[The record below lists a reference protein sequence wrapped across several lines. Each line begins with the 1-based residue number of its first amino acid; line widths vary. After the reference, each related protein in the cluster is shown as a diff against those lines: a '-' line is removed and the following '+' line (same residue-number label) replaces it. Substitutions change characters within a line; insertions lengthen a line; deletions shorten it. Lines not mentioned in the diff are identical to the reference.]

1 MKTKKI
7 TALVLA
13 ALMAAGTTA
22 TAFADCDVVN
32 AGGDKDAKRPLTF
45 NDETIYENEDG
56 VLTPSTDFRPGDTL
70 YIRLDELNANG
81 DKKIEDEKDDMNVY
95 ADWKVGKDAVE
106 SVDIVYKKGNY
117 PTSMEETTF
126 TYTVDGVPFKIEG
139 KDIQHDLNSAIKAQL
154 TKHQK
159 ENPDFLKDE
168 IAAELAR
175 FEAKLYVVSG
185 TYYPDA
191 EEALVK
197 AGWKKVA
204 VQVGDGTG
212 AVSGYTSVDELVKDD
227 CSATQYTGNPKAY
240 YSTQGDKD
248 NGYGVYSSADGNS
261 VGELSDD
268 CYIFGSGPYN
278 FIDVSAIDT
287 AKKLNST
294 GLISDVVR
302 DMSGESYYV
311 KNEGDTPKS
320 VEDALAQAVDTDKN
334 ISVVDGYIVGGT
346 MTQPEDAK
354 DMAVASIIANEVVN
368 VNTTVDRTY
377 KNNYT
382 YWVEIKT
389 KEDDTTKVLDLA
401 GVLRIGSTKNKAEDV
416 ANAFQLDT
424 SLDNRVYDSGAYVT
438 VEDEWTFA
446 PDSRSVVKFSDDAE
460 DVVLYFGE
468 NEAAWFEFDARGQS
482 ALNLEFTFDFNKE
495 IADLFPEANIDFLTF
510 TSKPATNR
518 TGDLYI
524 VADEDTYLYEVTD
537 DGVKTVAYL
546 PAGGTGSAAV
556 SAALGVKNINGAEY
570 DEKEGAWHIRTRKLG
585 AYAISD
591 TELDT
596 SRTLDGDEPSSESG
610 NSGNNN
616 GTKPIPDTG
625 R

>member
-154 TKHQK
+154 TDYQK
-159 ENPDFLKDE
+159 NNPDFLKDE

-185 TYYPDA
+185 TYHPDA
-191 EEALVK
+191 EEALK
-197 AGWKKVA
+197 AAGWKKVA
-204 VQVGDGTG
+204 VQAGTK
-212 AVSGYTSVDELVKDD
+212 GYSSVEELIKTGTPAGSTDYAASADVDKGYGTYGTQDVTNNTALDTSNDYVFSSTKKFLSVD
-227 CSATQYTGNPKAY
+227 A
-240 YSTQGDKD
+240 
-248 NGYGVYSSADGNS
+248 
-261 VGELSDD
+261 
-268 CYIFGSGPYN
+268 
-278 FIDVSAIDT
+278 
-287 AKKLNST
+287 
-294 GLISDVVR
+294 GLTVSDVIASGAIEDVV
-302 DMSGESYYV
+302 DMSGAAYYV

-401 GVLRIGSTKNKAEDV
+401 GVLRIGSTKNKAED
-416 ANAFQLDT
+416 ATNAFQLDT

-596 SRTLDGDEPSSESG
+596 SRTLDGDESSSESG

>member
-22 TAFADCDVVN
+22 TAFADSDVVN
-32 AGGDKDAKRPLTF
+32 RGGDLDDKRPLTF

-70 YIRLDELNANG
+70 YIRLDELNSNG

-106 SVDIVYKKGNY
+106 SIDIVYKKGNY

-154 TKHQK
+154 TKYQQK
-159 ENPDFLKDE
+159 NPDFLKDE

-185 TYYPDA
+185 TYYADA
-191 EEALVK
+191 EEALK
-197 AGWKKVA
+197 AAGWKKVA
-204 VQVGDGTG
+204 VQAGTK
-212 AVSGYTSVDELVKDD
+212 GYSSVEELIKTGTLAGSTDYAASADVDKGYGTYGTQDVTNNTALDTSNDYVFSSTKKFLSVD
-227 CSATQYTGNPKAY
+227 A
-240 YSTQGDKD
+240 
-248 NGYGVYSSADGNS
+248 
-261 VGELSDD
+261 
-268 CYIFGSGPYN
+268 
-278 FIDVSAIDT
+278 
-287 AKKLNST
+287 
-294 GLISDVVR
+294 GLTVSDVIASGAIEDVV
-302 DMSGESYYV
+302 DMSGAAYYV
-311 KNEGDTPKS
+311 KSEGDTPKS

-354 DMAVASIIANEVVN
+354 DMAVASVIANEVVN

-401 GVLRIGSTKNKAEDV
+401 GVLRIGSTKNKAED
-416 ANAFQLDT
+416 ATNAFQLDT

-596 SRTLDGDEPSSESG
+596 SRTLDGDESSSESG

>member
-22 TAFADCDVVN
+22 TAFADSDVVN
-32 AGGDKDAKRPLTF
+32 RGGDLDDKRPLTF

-154 TKHQK
+154 TKHQQM
-159 ENPDFLKDE
+159 NPDFLKDE

-185 TYYPDA
+185 TYYADA
-191 EEALVK
+191 EEALK
-197 AGWKKVA
+197 AAGWKKVA
-204 VQVGDGTG
+204 VQAGTKGYSSVEELIKTG
-212 AVSGYTSVDELVKDD
+212 ALAGSTDYAASADVAKGYGTYGTQDPTNNTALDTSNDYVFSSTKKFLSVD
-227 CSATQYTGNPKAY
+227 A
-240 YSTQGDKD
+240 
-248 NGYGVYSSADGNS
+248 
-261 VGELSDD
+261 
-268 CYIFGSGPYN
+268 
-278 FIDVSAIDT
+278 
-287 AKKLNST
+287 
-294 GLISDVVR
+294 GLTVSDVIASGAIEDVV
-302 DMSGESYYV
+302 DMSGAAYYV

-334 ISVVDGYIVGGT
+334 ISVVDGYIVGGE

-354 DMAVASIIANEVVN
+354 AMAVASIIANEVVN

-401 GVLRIGSTKNKAEDV
+401 GVLRIGSTKNKAED
-416 ANAFQLDT
+416 ATNEFQLDT
-424 SLDNRVYDSGAYVT
+424 SMDNRVYAGGVYVT

-570 DEKEGAWHIRTRKLG
+570 DEKEGAWHIRTRQLG

-591 TELDT
+591 AELDT
-596 SRTLDGDEPSSESG
+596 SRTLDGDESSSESG

>member
-22 TAFADCDVVN
+22 TAFADSDVVN
-32 AGGDKDAKRPLTF
+32 RGGDLDDKRPLTF

-154 TKHQK
+154 TEYQQK
-159 ENPDFLKDE
+159 NPDFLKDE

-204 VQVGDGTG
+204 VQAGTK
-212 AVSGYTSVDELVKDD
+212 GYSSVEELIKTGTLAGSTDYAASADVDKGYGTYGTQDVTNNTALDTSNDYVFSSTQKFLSVD
-227 CSATQYTGNPKAY
+227 A
-240 YSTQGDKD
+240 
-248 NGYGVYSSADGNS
+248 
-261 VGELSDD
+261 
-268 CYIFGSGPYN
+268 
-278 FIDVSAIDT
+278 
-287 AKKLNST
+287 
-294 GLISDVVR
+294 GLTVSDVIASGAIEDVV
-302 DMSGESYYV
+302 DMSGAAYYV

-401 GVLRIGSTKNKAEDV
+401 GVLRIGSTKNKAED
-416 ANAFQLDT
+416 ATNAFQLDT

-596 SRTLDGDEPSSESG
+596 SRTLDGDESSSESG

>member
-22 TAFADCDVVN
+22 TAFADSDVVN
-32 AGGDKDAKRPLTF
+32 RGGDLDDKRPLTF

-154 TKHQK
+154 TKYQQK
-159 ENPDFLKDE
+159 NPDFLKDE

-185 TYYPDA
+185 TYYADA
-191 EEALVK
+191 EEALK
-197 AGWKKVA
+197 AAGWKKVA
-204 VQVGDGTG
+204 VQAGTK
-212 AVSGYTSVDELVKDD
+212 GYSSVEELIKTGTLAGSTDYAASADVDKGYGTYGTQDPTNNTALDTSNDYVFSSTKKFLSVD
-227 CSATQYTGNPKAY
+227 A
-240 YSTQGDKD
+240 
-248 NGYGVYSSADGNS
+248 
-261 VGELSDD
+261 
-268 CYIFGSGPYN
+268 
-278 FIDVSAIDT
+278 
-287 AKKLNST
+287 
-294 GLISDVVR
+294 GLTVSDVIASGAIEDVV
-302 DMSGESYYV
+302 DMSGAAYYV
-311 KNEGDTPKS
+311 KSEGDTPKS

-401 GVLRIGSTKNKAEDV
+401 GVLRIGSTKNKAED
-416 ANAFQLDT
+416 ATNAFQLDT

-570 DEKEGAWHIRTRKLG
+570 DEKEGAWHIRTRKLS

-596 SRTLDGDEPSSESG
+596 SRTLDGDESSSESG

>member
-22 TAFADCDVVN
+22 TAFADSDVVN
-32 AGGDKDAKRPLTF
+32 RGGDLDDKRPLTF

-154 TKHQK
+154 TEYQQK
-159 ENPDFLKDE
+159 NPDFLKDE

-185 TYYPDA
+185 TYYADA
-191 EEALVK
+191 EEALK
-197 AGWKKVA
+197 AAGWKKVA
-204 VQVGDGTG
+204 VQAGTK
-212 AVSGYTSVDELVKDD
+212 GYSSVEELIKTGTLASSTDYAASADVDKGYGTYGTQDVTNNTALDTSNDYVFSSTQKFLSVD
-227 CSATQYTGNPKAY
+227 A
-240 YSTQGDKD
+240 
-248 NGYGVYSSADGNS
+248 
-261 VGELSDD
+261 
-268 CYIFGSGPYN
+268 
-278 FIDVSAIDT
+278 
-287 AKKLNST
+287 
-294 GLISDVVR
+294 GLTVSDVIASGAIEDVV
-302 DMSGESYYV
+302 DMSGAAYYV
-311 KNEGDTPKS
+311 KSEGDTPKS

-401 GVLRIGSTKNKAEDV
+401 GVLRIGSTKNKAEDTT
-416 ANAFQLDT
+416 NAFQLDT

-596 SRTLDGDEPSSESG
+596 SRTLDGDESSSESG

>member
-22 TAFADCDVVN
+22 FADSDVVN
-32 AGGDKDAKRPLTF
+32 RGGDLDDKRPLTF

-154 TKHQK
+154 TEYQQK
-159 ENPDFLKDE
+159 NPDFLKDE

-185 TYYPDA
+185 TYYADA

-204 VQVGDGTG
+204 VQAGTK
-212 AVSGYTSVDELVKDD
+212 GYSSVEELIKTGTLAGGSDYAASADVDKGYGTYGTQDPTNDTALDTSNDYVFSSTKKFLSVD
-227 CSATQYTGNPKAY
+227 A
-240 YSTQGDKD
+240 
-248 NGYGVYSSADGNS
+248 
-261 VGELSDD
+261 
-268 CYIFGSGPYN
+268 
-278 FIDVSAIDT
+278 
-287 AKKLNST
+287 
-294 GLISDVVR
+294 GLTVSDVIASGAIEDVV
-302 DMSGESYYV
+302 DMSGAAYYV
-311 KNEGDTPKS
+311 KSEGDTPMS
-320 VEDALAQAVDTDKN
+320 VEDALAQAVDTDKS
-334 ISVVDGYIVGGT
+334 ISVVDGYVVGGE

-354 DMAVASIIANEVVN
+354 AMAVASIIANEVVN

-377 KNNYT
+377 ENNYT

-401 GVLRIGSTKNKAEDV
+401 GVLRIGSTKNKAED
-416 ANAFQLDT
+416 ATNAFQLDT

-468 NEAAWFEFDARGQS
+468 NEAAWYEFDARGQS

-537 DGVKTVAYL
+537 NGVKEI
-546 PAGGTGSAAV
+546 P
-556 SAALGVKNINGAEY
+556 NAEY
-570 DEKEGAWHIRTRKLG
+570 DEKEGAWHIRTRQLG

-591 TELDT
+591 AELDT
-596 SRTLDGDEPSSESG
+596 SRTLDGDESSSESG

>member
-22 TAFADCDVVN
+22 TAFADSDVVN
-32 AGGDKDAKRPLTF
+32 RGGDLDDKRPLTF

-106 SVDIVYKKGNY
+106 SIDIVYKKGNY

-154 TKHQK
+154 TKHQQM
-159 ENPDFLKDE
+159 NPDFLKDE

-185 TYYPDA
+185 TYYADA
-191 EEALVK
+191 EEALK
-197 AGWKKVA
+197 AAGWKKVA
-204 VQVGDGTG
+204 VQAGTKGYSSVEELIKTG
-212 AVSGYTSVDELVKDD
+212 ALAGSTDYAASADVAKGYGTYGTQDPTNNTALDTSNDYVFSSTKKFLSVD
-227 CSATQYTGNPKAY
+227 A
-240 YSTQGDKD
+240 
-248 NGYGVYSSADGNS
+248 
-261 VGELSDD
+261 
-268 CYIFGSGPYN
+268 
-278 FIDVSAIDT
+278 
-287 AKKLNST
+287 
-294 GLISDVVR
+294 GLTVSDVIASGAIEDVV
-302 DMSGESYYV
+302 DMSGAAYYV

-334 ISVVDGYIVGGT
+334 ISVVDGYIVGGE

-354 DMAVASIIANEVVN
+354 AMAVASIIANEVVN

-401 GVLRIGSTKNKAEDV
+401 GVLRIGSTKNKAED
-416 ANAFQLDT
+416 ATNEFQLDT
-424 SLDNRVYDSGAYVT
+424 SMDNRVYAGGVYVT

-537 DGVKTVAYL
+537 NGVKEI
-546 PAGGTGSAAV
+546 P
-556 SAALGVKNINGAEY
+556 NAEY

-596 SRTLDGDEPSSESG
+596 SRTLDGDESSSESG

-616 GTKPIPDTG
+616 GNKPIPDTG

>member
-22 TAFADCDVVN
+22 TAFADSDVVN
-32 AGGDKDAKRPLTF
+32 RGGDLDDKRPLTF

-154 TKHQK
+154 TEYQQK
-159 ENPDFLKDE
+159 NPDFLKDE

-175 FEAKLYVVSG
+175 FEAKLYVVSS
-185 TYYPDA
+185 TYYADA
-191 EEALVK
+191 EEALK
-197 AGWKKVA
+197 AAGWKKVA
-204 VQVGDGTG
+204 VQAGTK
-212 AVSGYTSVDELVKDD
+212 GYSSVEELIKTGTLAGSTDYAASADVDKGYGTYGTQDPTNNTALDTSNDYVFSSTKKFLSVD
-227 CSATQYTGNPKAY
+227 A
-240 YSTQGDKD
+240 
-248 NGYGVYSSADGNS
+248 
-261 VGELSDD
+261 
-268 CYIFGSGPYN
+268 
-278 FIDVSAIDT
+278 
-287 AKKLNST
+287 
-294 GLISDVVR
+294 GLTVSDVIASGAIEDVV
-302 DMSGESYYV
+302 DMSGAAYYV

-401 GVLRIGSTKNKAEDV
+401 GVLRIGSTKNKAED
-416 ANAFQLDT
+416 ATNAFQLDT

-546 PAGGTGSAAV
+546 PACGTGSAAV

-596 SRTLDGDEPSSESG
+596 SRTLDGDESSSESG

>member
-22 TAFADCDVVN
+22 TAFADSDVVN
-32 AGGDKDAKRPLTF
+32 RGGDLDDKRPLTF

-106 SVDIVYKKGNY
+106 SVDIVYKKGEASVNGIVSY
-117 PTSMEETTF
+117 TVEVGGRTF
-126 TYTVDGVPFKIEG
+126 TIEAKDKRALTDLIVDVINEQIA
-139 KDIQHDLNSAIKAQL
+139 KDPN
-154 TKHQK
+154 
-159 ENPDFLKDE
+159 FLADE
-168 IAAELAR
+168 IAAQKATHYVESGLQSAGGTIYTSVED
-175 FEAKLYVVSG
+175 FGAGEGFTEPEKLYVA
-185 TYYPDA
+185 DA
-191 EEALVK
+191 DVDAVTGQGLFYDEKNTWKNEVADPSEYLVK
-197 AGWKKVA
+197 HNNGNFYDFMKK
-204 VQVGDGTG
+204 
-212 AVSGYTSVDELVKDD
+212 
-227 CSATQYTGNPKAY
+227 SATMADVDAAGYATLVYGKY
-240 YSTQGDKD
+240 IDE
-248 NGYGVYSSADGNS
+248 NGTDISATI
-261 VGELSDD
+261 DD
-268 CYIFGSGPYN
+268 VAEHEAVVAAAQAAAADAGFNY
-278 FIDVSAIDT
+278 DT
-287 AKKLNST
+287 A
-294 GLISDVVR
+294 
-302 DMSGESYYV
+302 
-311 KNEGDTPKS
+311 
-320 VEDALAQAVDTDKN
+320 
-334 ISVVDGYIVGGT
+334 
-346 MTQPEDAK
+346 
-354 DMAVASIIANEVVN
+354 
-368 VNTTVDRTY
+368 
-377 KNNYT
+377 YT

-401 GVLRIGSTKNKAEDV
+401 GVLHIGSTKNKAED
-416 ANAFQLDT
+416 ATNAFQLDT

-537 DGVKTVAYL
+537 NGVKEI
-546 PAGGTGSAAV
+546 P
-556 SAALGVKNINGAEY
+556 NAEY

-596 SRTLDGDEPSSESG
+596 SRTLDGDESSSESG

-616 GTKPIPDTG
+616 GNKPIPDTG

>member
-22 TAFADCDVVN
+22 TAFADSDVVN
-32 AGGDKDAKRPLTF
+32 RGGDLDDKRPLTF

-154 TKHQK
+154 TEYQQK
-159 ENPDFLKDE
+159 NPDFLKDE

-175 FEAKLYVVSG
+175 FEANLYVVSG
-185 TYYPDA
+185 TYYADA
-191 EEALVK
+191 EEALK
-197 AGWKKVA
+197 AAGWKKVA
-204 VQVGDGTG
+204 VQAGTK
-212 AVSGYTSVDELVKDD
+212 GYSSVEELIKTGTLASSTDYAASADVKKGYGTYGTQDPTNNTALDTSNDYVFSSTQKFLSVD
-227 CSATQYTGNPKAY
+227 A
-240 YSTQGDKD
+240 
-248 NGYGVYSSADGNS
+248 
-261 VGELSDD
+261 
-268 CYIFGSGPYN
+268 
-278 FIDVSAIDT
+278 
-287 AKKLNST
+287 
-294 GLISDVVR
+294 GLTVSDVIASGAIEDVV
-302 DMSGESYYV
+302 DMSGAAYYV
-311 KNEGDTPKS
+311 KSEGDTPKS
-320 VEDALAQAVDTDKN
+320 VEDAVKADSS
-334 ISVVDGYIVGGT
+334 ISEVDGYVVDDEMI
-346 MTQPEDAK
+346 QPEDAK
-354 DMAVASIIANEVVN
+354 AMAVASIIANEVVN

-377 KNNYT
+377 ENNYT

-401 GVLRIGSTKNKAEDV
+401 GVLRIGSTKNKAED
-416 ANAFQLDT
+416 ATNAFQLDT

-468 NEAAWFEFDARGQS
+468 NEAAWYEFDARGQS

-537 DGVKTVAYL
+537 NGVKEI
-546 PAGGTGSAAV
+546 P
-556 SAALGVKNINGAEY
+556 NAEY
-570 DEKEGAWHIRTRKLG
+570 DEKEGAWHIRTRQLG

-591 TELDT
+591 AELDT
-596 SRTLDGDEPSSESG
+596 SRTLDGDESSSESG

>member
-22 TAFADCDVVN
+22 TAFADSDVVN
-32 AGGDKDAKRPLTF
+32 RGGDLDDKRPLTF

-154 TKHQK
+154 TKYQQK
-159 ENPDFLKDE
+159 NPDFLKDE

-185 TYYPDA
+185 TYYADA
-191 EEALVK
+191 EEALK
-197 AGWKKVA
+197 AAGWKKVA
-204 VQVGDGTG
+204 VQAGTK
-212 AVSGYTSVDELVKDD
+212 GYSSVEELIKTGTLAGSTDYAASADVDKGYGTYGTQDPTNNTALDTSNDYVFSSTKKFLSVD
-227 CSATQYTGNPKAY
+227 A
-240 YSTQGDKD
+240 
-248 NGYGVYSSADGNS
+248 
-261 VGELSDD
+261 
-268 CYIFGSGPYN
+268 
-278 FIDVSAIDT
+278 
-287 AKKLNST
+287 
-294 GLISDVVR
+294 GLTVSDVIASGAIEDVV
-302 DMSGESYYV
+302 DMSGAAYYV
-311 KNEGDTPKS
+311 KSEGDTPKS

-334 ISVVDGYIVGGT
+334 ISVVDGYVVGDE

-354 DMAVASIIANEVVN
+354 AMAVASIIANEVVN

-416 ANAFQLDT
+416 TNAFQLDT

-596 SRTLDGDEPSSESG
+596 SRTLDGDESSSESG

>member
-22 TAFADCDVVN
+22 TAFADSDVVN
-32 AGGDKDAKRPLTF
+32 RGGDLDDKRPLTF

-154 TKHQK
+154 TDYQK
-159 ENPDFLKDE
+159 NNPDFLKDE

-185 TYYPDA
+185 TYHPDA
-191 EEALVK
+191 EEALK
-197 AGWKKVA
+197 AAGWKKVA
-204 VQVGDGTG
+204 VQAGTK
-212 AVSGYTSVDELVKDD
+212 GYSSVEELIKTGTPAGSTDYAASADVDKGYGTYGTQDVTNNTALDTSNDYVFSSTKKFLSVD
-227 CSATQYTGNPKAY
+227 A
-240 YSTQGDKD
+240 
-248 NGYGVYSSADGNS
+248 
-261 VGELSDD
+261 
-268 CYIFGSGPYN
+268 
-278 FIDVSAIDT
+278 
-287 AKKLNST
+287 
-294 GLISDVVR
+294 GLTVSDVIASGAIEDVV
-302 DMSGESYYV
+302 DMSGAAYYV

-401 GVLRIGSTKNKAEDV
+401 GVLRIGSTKNKAED
-416 ANAFQLDT
+416 ATNAFQLDT

-524 VADEDTYLYEVTD
+524 VADADTFLYEVTD
-537 DGVKTVAYL
+537 NGVKEIAN
-546 PAGGTGSAAV
+546 AV
-556 SAALGVKNINGAEY
+556 Y
-570 DEKEGAWHIRTRKLG
+570 DEDEGAWHIRTRQLG

-591 TELDT
+591 AELDT
-596 SRTLDGDEPSSESG
+596 SVTLDGSDDASEGG
-610 NSGNNN
+610 NSGSN

>member
-1 MKTKKI
+1 M
-7 TALVLA
+7 
-13 ALMAAGTTA
+13 
-22 TAFADCDVVN
+22 
-32 AGGDKDAKRPLTF
+32 
-45 NDETIYENEDG
+45 
-56 VLTPSTDFRPGDTL
+56 
-70 YIRLDELNANG
+70 
-81 DKKIEDEKDDMNVY
+81 
-95 ADWKVGKDAVE
+95 
-106 SVDIVYKKGNY
+106 
-117 PTSMEETTF
+117 
-126 TYTVDGVPFKIEG
+126 
-139 KDIQHDLNSAIKAQL
+139 
-154 TKHQK
+154 
-159 ENPDFLKDE
+159 
-168 IAAELAR
+168 
-175 FEAKLYVVSG
+175 
-185 TYYPDA
+185 
-191 EEALVK
+191 
-197 AGWKKVA
+197 
-204 VQVGDGTG
+204 
-212 AVSGYTSVDELVKDD
+212 
-227 CSATQYTGNPKAY
+227 
-240 YSTQGDKD
+240 
-248 NGYGVYSSADGNS
+248 
-261 VGELSDD
+261 
-268 CYIFGSGPYN
+268 
-278 FIDVSAIDT
+278 
-287 AKKLNST
+287 
-294 GLISDVVR
+294 
-302 DMSGESYYV
+302 DMSGAAYYV

-377 KNNYT
+377 ENNYT

-401 GVLRIGSTKNKAEDV
+401 GVLRIGSTKNKAED
-416 ANAFQLDT
+416 ATNAFQLDT

-537 DGVKTVAYL
+537 NGVKTVAYL

-596 SRTLDGDEPSSESG
+596 SRTLDGDESSSESG

-616 GTKPIPDTG
+616 GNKPIPDTG

>member
-22 TAFADCDVVN
+22 TAFADSDVVN
-32 AGGDKDAKRPLTF
+32 RGGDLDDKRPLTF

-154 TKHQK
+154 TDYQK
-159 ENPDFLKDE
+159 KNPDFLKDE

-185 TYYPDA
+185 TYYADA
-191 EEALVK
+191 EEALK
-197 AGWKKVA
+197 AAGWKKVA
-204 VQVGDGTG
+204 VQAGTK
-212 AVSGYTSVDELVKDD
+212 GYSSVEELIKTGTLAGSTDYAASADVAKGYGTYGTQDVTNNTALDTSNDYVFSSTQKFLSVD
-227 CSATQYTGNPKAY
+227 A
-240 YSTQGDKD
+240 
-248 NGYGVYSSADGNS
+248 
-261 VGELSDD
+261 
-268 CYIFGSGPYN
+268 
-278 FIDVSAIDT
+278 
-287 AKKLNST
+287 
-294 GLISDVVR
+294 GLTVSDVIASGAIEDVV
-302 DMSGESYYV
+302 DMSGAAYYV
-311 KNEGDTPKS
+311 KSEGDTPKS

-401 GVLRIGSTKNKAEDV
+401 GVLRIGSTKNKAED
-416 ANAFQLDT
+416 ATNAFQLDT

-537 DGVKTVAYL
+537 NGVKEI
-546 PAGGTGSAAV
+546 P
-556 SAALGVKNINGAEY
+556 NAEY

-596 SRTLDGDEPSSESG
+596 SRTLDGDESSSESG

-616 GTKPIPDTG
+616 GNKPIPDTG

>member
-32 AGGDKDAKRPLTF
+32 AGGNLDDKRPLTF

-81 DKKIEDEKDDMNVY
+81 DKKIEDEKDDMKVY

-117 PTSMEETTF
+117 PTSMEKTTF

-154 TKHQK
+154 TDYQK
-159 ENPDFLKDE
+159 KNPDFLKDE

-185 TYYPDA
+185 TYYADA

-204 VQVGDGTG
+204 VQAGTK
-212 AVSGYTSVDELVKDD
+212 GYSSVEELIKTGTLAGSTDYAASADVAKGYGTYGTQDPTNNTALDTSNDYVFSSTKKFLSVD
-227 CSATQYTGNPKAY
+227 A
-240 YSTQGDKD
+240 
-248 NGYGVYSSADGNS
+248 
-261 VGELSDD
+261 
-268 CYIFGSGPYN
+268 
-278 FIDVSAIDT
+278 
-287 AKKLNST
+287 
-294 GLISDVVR
+294 GLTVSDVIASGAIEDVV
-302 DMSGESYYV
+302 DMSGAAYYV

-334 ISVVDGYIVGGT
+334 ISVVDGYIVGGE

-354 DMAVASIIANEVVN
+354 AMAVASIIANEVVN

-495 IADLFPEANIDFLTF
+495 IADLFP
-510 TSKPATNR
+510 
-518 TGDLYI
+518 DLYI

-537 DGVKTVAYL
+537 NGVKTVAYL

-596 SRTLDGDEPSSESG
+596 SRTLDGDESSSESG

>member
-22 TAFADCDVVN
+22 TAFADSDVVN
-32 AGGDKDAKRPLTF
+32 AGNDKDAKRPLTF

-154 TKHQK
+154 TEYQQK
-159 ENPDFLKDE
+159 NPDFLKDE

-185 TYYPDA
+185 TYYADA
-191 EEALVK
+191 EEALK
-197 AGWKKVA
+197 AAGWKKVA
-204 VQVGDGTG
+204 VQAGTK
-212 AVSGYTSVDELVKDD
+212 GYSSVEELIKTGTLAGSTDYAASADVAKGYGTYGTQDVTNNTALDTSNDYVFSSTKKFLSVD
-227 CSATQYTGNPKAY
+227 A
-240 YSTQGDKD
+240 
-248 NGYGVYSSADGNS
+248 
-261 VGELSDD
+261 
-268 CYIFGSGPYN
+268 
-278 FIDVSAIDT
+278 
-287 AKKLNST
+287 
-294 GLISDVVR
+294 GLTVSDVIASGAIEDVV
-302 DMSGESYYV
+302 DMSGAAYYV

-424 SLDNRVYDSGAYVT
+424 SMDNRVYDSGKYVT

-596 SRTLDGDEPSSESG
+596 SRTLDGDESSSESG

>member
-13 ALMAAGTTA
+13 AVMAAGTTA

-154 TKHQK
+154 TKHQQ

-185 TYYPDA
+185 TYYADA
-191 EEALVK
+191 EEALK
-197 AGWKKVA
+197 AAGWKKVA
-204 VQVGDGTG
+204 VQAGTK
-212 AVSGYTSVDELVKDD
+212 GYSSVEELIKTGTLAGSTDYAASADVAKGYGTYGTQDVTNNTALDTSNDYVFSSTKKFLSVD
-227 CSATQYTGNPKAY
+227 A
-240 YSTQGDKD
+240 
-248 NGYGVYSSADGNS
+248 
-261 VGELSDD
+261 
-268 CYIFGSGPYN
+268 
-278 FIDVSAIDT
+278 
-287 AKKLNST
+287 
-294 GLISDVVR
+294 GLTVSDVIASGAIEDVV
-302 DMSGESYYV
+302 DMSGAAYYV

-401 GVLRIGSTKNKAEDV
+401 GVLRIGSTKNKAED
-416 ANAFQLDT
+416 ATNAFQLDT

-596 SRTLDGDEPSSESG
+596 SRTLDGDESSSESG

>member
-22 TAFADCDVVN
+22 TAFADSDVVN
-32 AGGDKDAKRPLTF
+32 RGGDLDDKRPLTF

-106 SVDIVYKKGNY
+106 SIDIVYKKGNY

-154 TKHQK
+154 TEYQQK
-159 ENPDFLKDE
+159 NPDFLKDE

-185 TYYPDA
+185 TYYADA
-191 EEALVK
+191 EEALK
-197 AGWKKVA
+197 AAGWKKA
-204 VQVGDGTG
+204 IGQINDGS
-212 AVSGYTSVDELVKDD
+212 VKGYSSVVELVKGAGGDNSDATNKYYDQADD
-227 CSATQYTGNPKAY
+227 KTAGFGSYLTSDNN
-240 YSTQGDKD
+240 TQGQLTS
-248 NGYGVYSSADGNS
+248 NCYLFTSSTK
-261 VGELSDD
+261 
-268 CYIFGSGPYN
+268 
-278 FIDVSAIDT
+278 FIDVSVNDT
-287 AKKLNST
+287 IAKIIGTGVITGVEDLN
-294 GLISDVVR
+294 GAA
-302 DMSGESYYV
+302 YYV

-334 ISVVDGYIVGGT
+334 ISVVDGYVVGDE

-401 GVLRIGSTKNKAEDV
+401 GVLRIGSTKNKAED
-416 ANAFQLDT
+416 ATNAFQLDT

-596 SRTLDGDEPSSESG
+596 SRTLDGDESSSESG

>member
-13 ALMAAGTTA
+13 AVMAAGTTA
-22 TAFADCDVVN
+22 TAFADCDVIN
-32 AGGDKDAKRPLTF
+32 AGGNLDDKRPLTF

-106 SVDIVYKKGNY
+106 SIDIVYKKGNY

-154 TKHQK
+154 TEYQQK
-159 ENPDFLKDE
+159 NPDFLKDE

-191 EEALVK
+191 EEALK
-197 AGWKKVA
+197 TAGWKKVA
-204 VQVGDGTG
+204 VQAGTK
-212 AVSGYTSVDELVKDD
+212 GYSSVEELIKTGTLAGSTDYAASADVDKGYGTYGTQDVTNNTALDTSNDYVFSSTKKFLSVD
-227 CSATQYTGNPKAY
+227 A
-240 YSTQGDKD
+240 
-248 NGYGVYSSADGNS
+248 
-261 VGELSDD
+261 
-268 CYIFGSGPYN
+268 
-278 FIDVSAIDT
+278 
-287 AKKLNST
+287 
-294 GLISDVVR
+294 GLTVSDVIASGAIEDVV
-302 DMSGESYYV
+302 DMSGAAYYV

-401 GVLRIGSTKNKAEDV
+401 GVLRIGSTKNKAED
-416 ANAFQLDT
+416 ATNAFQLDT

-596 SRTLDGDEPSSESG
+596 SRTLDGDESSSESG
-610 NSGNNN
+610 NTDGS
-616 GTKPIPDTG
+616 KPNPSTG

>member
-22 TAFADCDVVN
+22 TAFADSDVVN
-32 AGGDKDAKRPLTF
+32 RGGDLDDKRPLTF

-154 TKHQK
+154 TEYQQK
-159 ENPDFLKDE
+159 NPDFLKDE

-191 EEALVK
+191 EEALK
-197 AGWKKVA
+197 TAGWKKVA
-204 VQVGDGTG
+204 VQAGTK
-212 AVSGYTSVDELVKDD
+212 GYSSVEELIKTGTLAGSTDYAASADVAKGYGTYGTQDVTNNTALDTSNDYVFSSTKKFLSVD
-227 CSATQYTGNPKAY
+227 A
-240 YSTQGDKD
+240 
-248 NGYGVYSSADGNS
+248 
-261 VGELSDD
+261 
-268 CYIFGSGPYN
+268 
-278 FIDVSAIDT
+278 
-287 AKKLNST
+287 
-294 GLISDVVR
+294 GLTVSDVIASGAIKDVV
-302 DMSGESYYV
+302 DMSGAAYYV
-311 KNEGDTPKS
+311 KSEGDTPKS

-334 ISVVDGYIVGGT
+334 ISVVDGYIVGGI
-346 MTQPEDAK
+346 MTQPEDSK

-401 GVLRIGSTKNKAEDV
+401 GVLRIGSTKNKAED
-416 ANAFQLDT
+416 ATNAFQLDT

-596 SRTLDGDEPSSESG
+596 SRTLDGDESSSESG

>member
-13 ALMAAGTTA
+13 AVMAAGTTA
-22 TAFADCDVVN
+22 TAFADSDVVN
-32 AGGDKDAKRPLTF
+32 RGGDLDDKRPLTF

-154 TKHQK
+154 TEYQQK
-159 ENPDFLKDE
+159 NPDFLKDE

-185 TYYPDA
+185 TYYADA
-191 EEALVK
+191 EEALK
-197 AGWKKVA
+197 TAGWKKVA
-204 VQVGDGTG
+204 VQAGTK
-212 AVSGYTSVDELVKDD
+212 GYSSVEELIKTGTLAGSTDYAASADVDKGYGTYGTQDVTNNTALDTSNDYVFSSTKKFLSVD
-227 CSATQYTGNPKAY
+227 A
-240 YSTQGDKD
+240 
-248 NGYGVYSSADGNS
+248 
-261 VGELSDD
+261 
-268 CYIFGSGPYN
+268 
-278 FIDVSAIDT
+278 
-287 AKKLNST
+287 
-294 GLISDVVR
+294 GLTVSDVIASGAIEDVV
-302 DMSGESYYV
+302 DMSGAAYYV

-401 GVLRIGSTKNKAEDV
+401 GVLRIGSTKNKAED
-416 ANAFQLDT
+416 ATNAFQLDT

-468 NEAAWFEFDARGQS
+468 NEAAWYEFDARGQS
-482 ALNLEFTFDFNKE
+482 ALNLEFTFDFNKD
-495 IADLFPEANIDFLTF
+495 IADLFPKANIDFLTF

-524 VADEDTYLYEVTD
+524 VADADTFLYEVTD
-537 DGVKTVAYL
+537 NGVKEIAN
-546 PAGGTGSAAV
+546 AV
-556 SAALGVKNINGAEY
+556 Y
-570 DEKEGAWHIRTRKLG
+570 DEDEGAWHIRTRQLG

-591 TELDT
+591 AELDT
-596 SRTLDGDEPSSESG
+596 SVTLDGSDDASEGG
-610 NSGNNN
+610 NSGGN

>member
-22 TAFADCDVVN
+22 TAFADSDVVN
-32 AGGDKDAKRPLTF
+32 RGGDLDDKRPLTF

-154 TKHQK
+154 TDYQK
-159 ENPDFLKDE
+159 NNPDFLKDE

-185 TYYPDA
+185 TYHPDA
-191 EEALVK
+191 EEALK
-197 AGWKKVA
+197 AAGWKKVA
-204 VQVGDGTG
+204 VQAGTK
-212 AVSGYTSVDELVKDD
+212 GYSSVEELIKTGTLAGSTDYAASADVDKGYGTYGTQDVTNNTALDTSNDYVFSSTKKFLSVD
-227 CSATQYTGNPKAY
+227 A
-240 YSTQGDKD
+240 
-248 NGYGVYSSADGNS
+248 
-261 VGELSDD
+261 
-268 CYIFGSGPYN
+268 
-278 FIDVSAIDT
+278 
-287 AKKLNST
+287 
-294 GLISDVVR
+294 GLTVSDVIASGAIEDVV
-302 DMSGESYYV
+302 DMSGAAYYV

-401 GVLRIGSTKNKAEDV
+401 GVLRIGSTKNKAED
-416 ANAFQLDT
+416 ATNAFQLDT

-537 DGVKTVAYL
+537 NGVKEI
-546 PAGGTGSAAV
+546 P
-556 SAALGVKNINGAEY
+556 NAEY

-596 SRTLDGDEPSSESG
+596 SRTLDGDESSSESG

-616 GTKPIPDTG
+616 GNKPIPDTG

>member
-22 TAFADCDVVN
+22 TAFADSDVVN
-32 AGGDKDAKRPLTF
+32 RGGDLDDKRPLTF

-106 SVDIVYKKGNY
+106 SIDIVYKKGNY

-139 KDIQHDLNSAIKAQL
+139 KDIQHDLNSTIKAQL
-154 TKHQK
+154 TEYQQK
-159 ENPDFLKDE
+159 NPDFLKDE

-191 EEALVK
+191 EEALK
-197 AGWKKVA
+197 TAGWKKVA
-204 VQVGDGTG
+204 VQAGTK
-212 AVSGYTSVDELVKDD
+212 GYSSVEELIKTGTLAGSTDYAASADVDKGYGTYGTQDVTNNTALDTSNDYVFSSTKKFLSVD
-227 CSATQYTGNPKAY
+227 A
-240 YSTQGDKD
+240 
-248 NGYGVYSSADGNS
+248 
-261 VGELSDD
+261 
-268 CYIFGSGPYN
+268 
-278 FIDVSAIDT
+278 
-287 AKKLNST
+287 
-294 GLISDVVR
+294 GLTVSDVIASGAIEDVV
-302 DMSGESYYV
+302 DMSGAAYYV

>member
-22 TAFADCDVVN
+22 TAFADSDVVN
-32 AGGDKDAKRPLTF
+32 RGGDLDDKRPLTF

-106 SVDIVYKKGNY
+106 SIDIVYKKGNY

-154 TKHQK
+154 TEYQQK
-159 ENPDFLKDE
+159 NPDFLKDE

-191 EEALVK
+191 EEALK
-197 AGWKKVA
+197 TAGWKKVA
-204 VQVGDGTG
+204 VQAGTK
-212 AVSGYTSVDELVKDD
+212 GYSSVEELIKTGTLAGSTDYAASADVDKGYGTYGTQDVTNNTALDTSNDYVFSSTKKFLSVD
-227 CSATQYTGNPKAY
+227 A
-240 YSTQGDKD
+240 
-248 NGYGVYSSADGNS
+248 
-261 VGELSDD
+261 
-268 CYIFGSGPYN
+268 
-278 FIDVSAIDT
+278 
-287 AKKLNST
+287 
-294 GLISDVVR
+294 GLTVSDVIASGAIEDVV
-302 DMSGESYYV
+302 DMSGAAYYV

-401 GVLRIGSTKNKAEDV
+401 GVLRIGSTKNKAED
-416 ANAFQLDT
+416 ATNAFQLDT

-537 DGVKTVAYL
+537 NGVKEI
-546 PAGGTGSAAV
+546 P
-556 SAALGVKNINGAEY
+556 NAEY

-596 SRTLDGDEPSSESG
+596 SRTLDGDESSSESG

-616 GTKPIPDTG
+616 GNKPIPDTG

>member
-32 AGGDKDAKRPLTF
+32 AGGDKDPKRPLTF

-154 TKHQK
+154 TEYQQK
-159 ENPDFLKDE
+159 NPDFLKDE

-191 EEALVK
+191 EEALK
-197 AGWKKVA
+197 TAGWKKVA
-204 VQVGDGTG
+204 VQAGTK
-212 AVSGYTSVDELVKDD
+212 GYSSVEELIKTGTLAGSTDYAASADVDKGYGTYGTQDVTNNTALDTSNDYVFSSTKKFLSVD
-227 CSATQYTGNPKAY
+227 A
-240 YSTQGDKD
+240 
-248 NGYGVYSSADGNS
+248 
-261 VGELSDD
+261 
-268 CYIFGSGPYN
+268 
-278 FIDVSAIDT
+278 
-287 AKKLNST
+287 
-294 GLISDVVR
+294 GLTVSDVIASGAIEDVV
-302 DMSGESYYV
+302 DMSGAAYYV

-401 GVLRIGSTKNKAEDV
+401 GVLRIGSTKNKAED
-416 ANAFQLDT
+416 ATNAFQLDT

-446 PDSRSVVKFSDDAE
+446 PDSRSVVKFDDDAE

-468 NEAAWFEFDARGQS
+468 NEAAWYEFDARGQS

-537 DGVKTVAYL
+537 NGVKEI
-546 PAGGTGSAAV
+546 P
-556 SAALGVKNINGAEY
+556 NAEY

>member
-22 TAFADCDVVN
+22 TAFADSDVVN
-32 AGGDKDAKRPLTF
+32 RGGDLDDKRPLTF

-106 SVDIVYKKGNY
+106 SIDIVYKKGNY

-154 TKHQK
+154 TEYQQK
-159 ENPDFLKDE
+159 NPDFLKDE

-191 EEALVK
+191 EEALK
-197 AGWKKVA
+197 TAGWKKVA
-204 VQVGDGTG
+204 VQAGTK
-212 AVSGYTSVDELVKDD
+212 GYSSVEELIKTGTLAGSTDYAASADVAKGYGTYGTQDVTNNTALDTSNDYVFSSTKKFLSVD
-227 CSATQYTGNPKAY
+227 A
-240 YSTQGDKD
+240 
-248 NGYGVYSSADGNS
+248 
-261 VGELSDD
+261 
-268 CYIFGSGPYN
+268 
-278 FIDVSAIDT
+278 
-287 AKKLNST
+287 
-294 GLISDVVR
+294 GLTVSDVIASGAIEDVV
-302 DMSGESYYV
+302 DMSGAAYYV

-401 GVLRIGSTKNKAEDV
+401 GVLRIGSTKNKAED
-416 ANAFQLDT
+416 ATNAFQLDT

-596 SRTLDGDEPSSESG
+596 SRTLDGDESSSESG

>member
-22 TAFADCDVVN
+22 TAFADSDVVN
-32 AGGDKDAKRPLTF
+32 RGGDLDDKRPLTF

-154 TKHQK
+154 TEHQQK
-159 ENPDFLKDE
+159 NPDFLKDE

-185 TYYPDA
+185 TYYADA
-191 EEALVK
+191 EEALK
-197 AGWKKVA
+197 AAGWKKVA
-204 VQVGDGTG
+204 VQAGTK
-212 AVSGYTSVDELVKDD
+212 GYSSVEELIKTGTLAGSTDYAASADVAKGYGTYGTQDPTNNTALDTSNDYVFSSTQKFLSVD
-227 CSATQYTGNPKAY
+227 A
-240 YSTQGDKD
+240 
-248 NGYGVYSSADGNS
+248 
-261 VGELSDD
+261 
-268 CYIFGSGPYN
+268 
-278 FIDVSAIDT
+278 
-287 AKKLNST
+287 
-294 GLISDVVR
+294 GLTVSDVIASGAIEDVV
-302 DMSGESYYV
+302 DMSDAAYYV
-311 KNEGDTPKS
+311 KSEGDTPKS

-401 GVLRIGSTKNKAEDV
+401 GVLRIGSTKNKAED
-416 ANAFQLDT
+416 ATNAFQLDT

-596 SRTLDGDEPSSESG
+596 SRTLDGDESSSESG

>member
-22 TAFADCDVVN
+22 TAFADCDVIN

-81 DKKIEDEKDDMNVY
+81 DKKIEDEKDDMKVY

-154 TKHQK
+154 TEYQQK
-159 ENPDFLKDE
+159 NPDFLKDE

-204 VQVGDGTG
+204 VQAGTK
-212 AVSGYTSVDELVKDD
+212 GYSSVEELIKTGTLAGSTDYAASADVAKGYGTYGTQDSTNNTALDTSNDYVFSSTKKFLSVD
-227 CSATQYTGNPKAY
+227 A
-240 YSTQGDKD
+240 
-248 NGYGVYSSADGNS
+248 
-261 VGELSDD
+261 
-268 CYIFGSGPYN
+268 
-278 FIDVSAIDT
+278 
-287 AKKLNST
+287 
-294 GLISDVVR
+294 GLTVSDVIASGAIEDVV
-302 DMSGESYYV
+302 DMSGAAYYV

-334 ISVVDGYIVGGT
+334 ISVVDGYIVGGE

-354 DMAVASIIANEVVN
+354 AMAVASIIANEVVN

-401 GVLRIGSTKNKAEDV
+401 GVLRIGSTKNKAED
-416 ANAFQLDT
+416 ATNAFQLDT

-596 SRTLDGDEPSSESG
+596 SRTLDGDESSSESG

>member
-22 TAFADCDVVN
+22 TAFADSDVVN
-32 AGGDKDAKRPLTF
+32 RGGDLDDKRPLTF

-154 TKHQK
+154 TEYQQK
-159 ENPDFLKDE
+159 NPDFLKDE

-185 TYYPDA
+185 TYYADA
-191 EEALVK
+191 EEALK
-197 AGWKKVA
+197 AAGWKKVA
-204 VQVGDGTG
+204 VQAGTK
-212 AVSGYTSVDELVKDD
+212 GYSSVEELIKTGTLAGSTDYAASADVAKGYGTYGTQDVTNNTALDTSNDYVFSSTQKFLSVD
-227 CSATQYTGNPKAY
+227 A
-240 YSTQGDKD
+240 
-248 NGYGVYSSADGNS
+248 
-261 VGELSDD
+261 
-268 CYIFGSGPYN
+268 
-278 FIDVSAIDT
+278 
-287 AKKLNST
+287 
-294 GLISDVVR
+294 GLTVSDVIASGAIEDVV
-302 DMSGESYYV
+302 DMSDAAYYV
-311 KNEGDTPKS
+311 KSEGDTPKS

-401 GVLRIGSTKNKAEDV
+401 GVLRIGSTKNKAED
-416 ANAFQLDT
+416 ATNAFQLDT
-424 SLDNRVYDSGAYVT
+424 SMDNRVYAGGVYVT

-596 SRTLDGDEPSSESG
+596 SRTLDGDESSSESG

>member
-13 ALMAAGTTA
+13 AVMAAGTTA
-22 TAFADCDVVN
+22 TAFADCDVIN
-32 AGGDKDAKRPLTF
+32 AGGNLDDKRPLTF

-70 YIRLDELNANG
+70 YIRLDELNSNG
-81 DKKIEDEKDDMNVY
+81 DKKIEDEKDDMKVY

-106 SVDIVYKKGNY
+106 SIDIVYKKGEASVNGIVSY
-117 PTSMEETTF
+117 TVEVGGRTF
-126 TYTVDGVPFKIEG
+126 TIEAKDKRALTDLIVDVINEQIA
-139 KDIQHDLNSAIKAQL
+139 KDPN
-154 TKHQK
+154 
-159 ENPDFLKDE
+159 FLADE
-168 IAAELAR
+168 IAAQKATHYVESGLQAAGGTIYTSVED
-175 FEAKLYVVSG
+175 FGAGENFTEPEKLYVA
-185 TYYPDA
+185 DA
-191 EEALVK
+191 DVDAVTGQGLFYDEKNTWKNEVADPSEYLVK
-197 AGWKKVA
+197 HNKGNFYDFMKK
-204 VQVGDGTG
+204 
-212 AVSGYTSVDELVKDD
+212 
-227 CSATQYTGNPKAY
+227 SATMADVDAAGYATLVYGKY
-240 YSTQGDKD
+240 IDE
-248 NGYGVYSSADGNS
+248 NGTDISATI
-261 VGELSDD
+261 DD
-268 CYIFGSGPYN
+268 VAEHEAVVAAAQAAAADAGFNY
-278 FIDVSAIDT
+278 DT
-287 AKKLNST
+287 A
-294 GLISDVVR
+294 
-302 DMSGESYYV
+302 
-311 KNEGDTPKS
+311 
-320 VEDALAQAVDTDKN
+320 
-334 ISVVDGYIVGGT
+334 
-346 MTQPEDAK
+346 
-354 DMAVASIIANEVVN
+354 
-368 VNTTVDRTY
+368 
-377 KNNYT
+377 YT

-401 GVLRIGSTKNKAEDV
+401 GVLRIGSTKNKAED
-416 ANAFQLDT
+416 ATNEFQLDT
-424 SLDNRVYDSGAYVT
+424 SMDNRVYAGGVYVT

-596 SRTLDGDEPSSESG
+596 SRTLDGDESSSESG

>member
-32 AGGDKDAKRPLTF
+32 AGGNLDDKRPLTF

-154 TKHQK
+154 TDYQK
-159 ENPDFLKDE
+159 KNPDFLKDE

-185 TYYPDA
+185 TYYADA
-191 EEALVK
+191 EEALK
-197 AGWKKVA
+197 AAGWKKVA
-204 VQVGDGTG
+204 VQAGTK
-212 AVSGYTSVDELVKDD
+212 GYSSVEELIKTGTLAGSTDYAASADVAKGYGTYGTQDVTNNTALDTSNDYVFSSTQKFLSVD
-227 CSATQYTGNPKAY
+227 A
-240 YSTQGDKD
+240 
-248 NGYGVYSSADGNS
+248 
-261 VGELSDD
+261 
-268 CYIFGSGPYN
+268 
-278 FIDVSAIDT
+278 
-287 AKKLNST
+287 
-294 GLISDVVR
+294 GLTVSDVIASGAIEDVV
-302 DMSGESYYV
+302 DMSGAAYYV
-311 KNEGDTPKS
+311 KSEGDTPKS

-354 DMAVASIIANEVVN
+354 AMAVASIIANEVVN

-401 GVLRIGSTKNKAEDV
+401 GVLRIGSTKNKAED
-416 ANAFQLDT
+416 ATNAFQLDT

-596 SRTLDGDEPSSESG
+596 SRTLDGDESSSESG

>member
-22 TAFADCDVVN
+22 TAFADSDVVN
-32 AGGDKDAKRPLTF
+32 RGGDLDDKRPLTF

-154 TKHQK
+154 TEYQQK
-159 ENPDFLKDE
+159 NPDFLKDE

-185 TYYPDA
+185 TYYADV
-191 EEALVK
+191 EEALK
-197 AGWKKVA
+197 AAGWKKA
-204 VQVGDGTG
+204 IGQINDGS
-212 AVSGYTSVDELVKDD
+212 VKGYSSVVELVKGAGGDNSDATNKYYDQADD
-227 CSATQYTGNPKAY
+227 KTAGFGNYLA
-240 YSTQGDKD
+240 SDDNTQGKLT
-248 NGYGVYSSADGNS
+248 S
-261 VGELSDD
+261 D
-268 CYIFGSGPYN
+268 CYLFTSSTK
-278 FIDVSAIDT
+278 FIDVSVNDT
-287 AKKLNST
+287 IAKIIGTGVITGVEDLN
-294 GLISDVVR
+294 GAA
-302 DMSGESYYV
+302 YYV
-311 KNEGDTPKS
+311 KSEGDTPMS
-320 VEDALAQAVDTDKN
+320 VEDALAQAVDTDKS
-334 ISVVDGYIVGGT
+334 ISVVDGYVVGGE

-354 DMAVASIIANEVVN
+354 AMAVASIIANEVVN

-377 KNNYT
+377 ENNYT

-401 GVLRIGSTKNKAEDV
+401 GVLRIGSTKNKAED
-416 ANAFQLDT
+416 ATNAFQLDT

-438 VEDEWTFA
+438 VEDEWTFS

-570 DEKEGAWHIRTRKLG
+570 DEKEGAWYIRTRKLG

-596 SRTLDGDEPSSESG
+596 SRTLDGDESSSESG

>member
-22 TAFADCDVVN
+22 TAFADSDVVN
-32 AGGDKDAKRPLTF
+32 RGGDLDDKRPLTF

-106 SVDIVYKKGNY
+106 SIDIVYKKGNY

-154 TKHQK
+154 TKHQQM
-159 ENPDFLKDE
+159 NPDFLKDE

-185 TYYPDA
+185 TYYADA
-191 EEALVK
+191 EEALK
-197 AGWKKVA
+197 AAGWKKVA
-204 VQVGDGTG
+204 VQAGTKGYSSVEELIKTG
-212 AVSGYTSVDELVKDD
+212 ALAGSTDYAASADVAKGYGTYGTQDPTNNTALDTSNDYVFSSTKKFLSVD
-227 CSATQYTGNPKAY
+227 A
-240 YSTQGDKD
+240 
-248 NGYGVYSSADGNS
+248 
-261 VGELSDD
+261 
-268 CYIFGSGPYN
+268 
-278 FIDVSAIDT
+278 
-287 AKKLNST
+287 
-294 GLISDVVR
+294 GLTVSDVIASGAIEDVV
-302 DMSGESYYV
+302 DMSGAAYYV

-334 ISVVDGYIVGGT
+334 ISVVDGYIVGGE

-354 DMAVASIIANEVVN
+354 AMAVASIIANEVVN

-401 GVLRIGSTKNKAEDV
+401 GVLRIGSTKNKAED
-416 ANAFQLDT
+416 ATNEFQLDT
-424 SLDNRVYDSGAYVT
+424 SMDNRVYAGGVYVT

-537 DGVKTVAYL
+537 NGVKEI
-546 PAGGTGSAAV
+546 P
-556 SAALGVKNINGAEY
+556 NAEY

-596 SRTLDGDEPSSESG
+596 SRTLDGDESSSESG

>member
-13 ALMAAGTTA
+13 AVMAAGTTA
-22 TAFADCDVVN
+22 TAFADCDVIN
-32 AGGDKDAKRPLTF
+32 AGGNLDDKRPLTF

-154 TKHQK
+154 TDYQK
-159 ENPDFLKDE
+159 KNPDFLKDE

-185 TYYPDA
+185 TYYADA
-191 EEALVK
+191 EEALK
-197 AGWKKVA
+197 AAGWKKVA
-204 VQVGDGTG
+204 VQAGTK
-212 AVSGYTSVDELVKDD
+212 GYSSVEELIKTGTLAGSTDYAASADVAKGYGTYGTQDITNNTALDTSNDYVFSSTQKFLSVD
-227 CSATQYTGNPKAY
+227 A
-240 YSTQGDKD
+240 
-248 NGYGVYSSADGNS
+248 
-261 VGELSDD
+261 
-268 CYIFGSGPYN
+268 
-278 FIDVSAIDT
+278 
-287 AKKLNST
+287 
-294 GLISDVVR
+294 GLTVSDVIASGAIEDVV
-302 DMSGESYYV
+302 DMSGAAYYV
-311 KNEGDTPKS
+311 KSEGDTPKS

-401 GVLRIGSTKNKAEDV
+401 GVLRIGSTKNKAED
-416 ANAFQLDT
+416 ATNAFQLDT

-596 SRTLDGDEPSSESG
+596 SRTLDGDASSSESG

>member
-13 ALMAAGTTA
+13 AMMAAGSTVP
-22 TAFADCDVVN
+22 AFADSNVVN
-32 AGGDKDAKRPLTF
+32 AGNDKDAKRPLTF
-45 NDETIYENEDG
+45 NDETIYEKNDDG

-106 SVDIVYKKGNY
+106 SVDIVYKKGNF
-117 PTSMEETTF
+117 PSSMDKTTF
-126 TYTVDGVPFKIEG
+126 TFTVDGVPFKIDG
-139 KDIQHDLNSAIKAQL
+139 KDVQSDLNAAIKKELEDYQA
-154 TKHQK
+154 KH
-159 ENPDFLKDE
+159 PDTFLKEE
-168 IAAELAR
+168 IDAELAR
-175 FEAKLYVVSG
+175 FEADLYVVSG
-185 TYYPDA
+185 TYYADA
-191 EEALVK
+191 EEALVA

-204 VQVGDGTG
+204 VQAGTK
-212 AVSGYTSVDELVKDD
+212 GYSSVEELIKTGTLAGSSDYAASADVNKGYGTYGTQDPTNDTALDTSNDYVFSSTKKFLSVD
-227 CSATQYTGNPKAY
+227 A
-240 YSTQGDKD
+240 
-248 NGYGVYSSADGNS
+248 
-261 VGELSDD
+261 
-268 CYIFGSGPYN
+268 
-278 FIDVSAIDT
+278 
-287 AKKLNST
+287 
-294 GLISDVVR
+294 GLTVSDVIASGAIEDVV
-302 DMSGESYYV
+302 DMSGVAYYV

-320 VEDALAQAVDTDKN
+320 VADAVKADSS
-334 ISVVDGYIVGGT
+334 ISVVDGYVVGGA

-354 DMAVASIIANEVVN
+354 KMAVASIIANEVVN

-377 KNNYT
+377 DNLYT

-401 GVLRIGSTKNKAEDV
+401 GVLRIGSTKNKAEDA

-537 DGVKTVAYL
+537 NGVKEI
-546 PAGGTGSAAV
+546 P
-556 SAALGVKNINGAEY
+556 NAEY

-596 SRTLDGDEPSSESG
+596 SRTLDGDESSSESG
-610 NSGNNN
+610 NSGSN